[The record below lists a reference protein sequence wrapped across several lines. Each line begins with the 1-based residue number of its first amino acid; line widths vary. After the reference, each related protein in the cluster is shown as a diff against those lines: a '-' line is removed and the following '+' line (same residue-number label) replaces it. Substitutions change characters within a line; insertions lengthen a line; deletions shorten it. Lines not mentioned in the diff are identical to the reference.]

1 MRVRLSKQDC
11 HTAEILGTD
20 TVALCE
26 MQGFPPR
33 LDNERQSRVEANV
46 YGFKA
51 EIAVARLFD
60 IEPPTI
66 NVVTDGGV
74 DLWLGE
80 RSIDVKFSNRER
92 GPLIFDSLEKFRAD
106 YAVLVGRTDEPDV
119 MRINGYISRGGF
131 EVISR
136 RHDFGY
142 GPRLFIE
149 ADELEPIERLWL
161 RYAVNRWK

>member
-106 YAVLVGRTDEPDV
+106 YAVLVGRTAEPDV

-142 GPRLFIE
+142 GPRLFVE
-149 ADELEPIERLWL
+149 ADELESIERLWL
-161 RYAVNRWK
+161 RYAANRWK